1 MVIEMQIKIKWSLVD
16 LGRNYLITSFLV
28 FANTSLVAEEAQL
41 ESEKSEDSWTNYQS
55 NDEENVEEVE
65 KRNIAKNLTSG
76 ILIEEIIEPSEG
88 YNYAVF
94 NRTDPFVPPY
104 LKQRSLE
111 DAEEPI
117 VSVLQLHDLANL
129 TVNGIW
135 RSHQGDPKALIMT
148 KNKEGVIVSLNDPVG
163 NKNGKVVAIADQA
176 VTIRQFSYSGD
187 GSRQFEDFELAL
199 QTISYDLQ
207 GAQKLQLDS
216 LNKIE
221 DIESQMREQLP
232 SKLDIEPTSSPGA
245 LEQSAET
252 GLEKR
257 TNTAPSESEIQTN
270 SKNQNVETMIEPNF
284 QP

>member
-1 MVIEMQIKIKWSLVD
+1 MIEAKIKSKENSAHLSCRIFISSL
-16 LGRNYLITSFLV
+16 LL
-28 FANTSLVAEEAQL
+28 FASALLQAQVTQL
-41 ESEKSEDSWTNYQS
+41 ESEKNEESWTNYQT
-55 NDEENVEEVE
+55 NDEQNIEDIE
-65 KRNIAKNLTSG
+65 KKNLAKNLTGG

-94 NRTDPFVPPY
+94 NRSDPFVPPY

-117 VSVLQLHDLANL
+117 VSVLQLHDLASL
-129 TVNGIW
+129 TVNGVW
-135 RSHQGDPKALIMT
+135 RSQQGDPKALIMT

-199 QTISYDLQ
+199 QTVSYDLQ

-221 DIESQMREQLP
+221 DIESQMREQT
-232 SKLDIEPTSSPGA
+232 SAKLDTVPVPDSATIGPTGDLSGDA
-245 LEQSAET
+245 SA
-252 GLEKR
+252 
-257 TNTAPSESEIQTN
+257 NTSQSEIKPKTD
-270 SKNQNVETMIEPNF
+270 SKNQNIETMIEQNF